1 MRIRPDR
8 DRPPRIGGGFRI
20 GRRGP
25 GCGCFSCLPLAAALC
40 AGVATIMASR
50 VGGRPSA

>member
-1 MRIRPDR
+1 MCPER

-25 GCGCFSCLPLAAALC
+25 GCGCFSCLPVVALAVLIV
-40 AGVATIMASR
+40 AGRGWADGFS
-50 VGGRPSA
+50 PSGV